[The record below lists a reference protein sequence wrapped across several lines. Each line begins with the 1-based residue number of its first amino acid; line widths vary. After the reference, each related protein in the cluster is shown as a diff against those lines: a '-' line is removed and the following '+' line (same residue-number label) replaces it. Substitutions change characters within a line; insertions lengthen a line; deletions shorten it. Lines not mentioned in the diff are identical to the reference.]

1 MRTVRLTTAQA
12 LVRFLGVQYSE
23 RDGQR
28 RRAIPAMFGIFGHG
42 NVCGLGEALTEA
54 GGALPFHQPKH
65 EQAMVHT
72 ALGYAKA
79 TRRLA
84 STSRCGP

>member
-1 MRTVRLTTAQA
+1 LILGLGRGATQA
-12 LVRFLGVQYSE
+12 AAPVASGT
-23 RDGQR
+23 
-28 RRAIPAMFGIFGHG
+28 H
-42 NVCGLGEALTEA
+42 LGEALTEA